1 MLSTFTT
8 DMLSILGVFYVLKL
22 CPILIGFM
30 LTQFKIYKIF
40 LSVQYFDDKF
50 KLILYPRI
58 RNSTTKWRQKELF
71 LLLLILQL
79 GKSPFYVSSKNNTP
93 ATDLL
98 HTQMSQNYYINLI
111 FIWYKHKLKMWL
123 TPWILC
129 LVLFK
134 TGKSILWFI
143 YYHFK

>member
-50 KLILYPRI
+50 KLSLYSRV
-58 RNSTTKWRQKELF
+58 RNSTTHLT
-71 LLLLILQL
+71 LNVYNMALVYN
-79 GKSPFYVSSKNNTP
+79 KS
-93 ATDLL
+93 
-98 HTQMSQNYYINLI
+98 
-111 FIWYKHKLKMWL
+111 
-123 TPWILC
+123 
-129 LVLFK
+129 
-134 TGKSILWFI
+134 SIL
-143 YYHFK
+143 KVAD